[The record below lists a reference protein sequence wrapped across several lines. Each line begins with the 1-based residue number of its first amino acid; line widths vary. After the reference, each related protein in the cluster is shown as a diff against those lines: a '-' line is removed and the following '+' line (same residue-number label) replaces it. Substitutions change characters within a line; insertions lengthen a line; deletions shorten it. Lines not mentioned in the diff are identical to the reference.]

1 MLRQYRLKDY
11 KFRLIIWVLALSVI
25 GVLLVGSARA
35 DLQTKQIIGLVM
47 GIVLMVI
54 VSLIDYNWVA
64 NLYGLEYLFGIAL
77 LILVLIPGIG
87 TEVNGARR
95 WIDIKVF
102 QFQPTDVMKIILIV
116 FFAKFFAH
124 HEEDIS
130 KFRTILKALIL
141 AGIPFVLILRE
152 PDLSSTIVC
161 VLLFCGL
168 FFSAGL
174 SYKIIGSILLVCV
187 PGVII
192 ALSLVLQPDQT
203 LIDQYQQNRILAWLH
218 PEDYPDIARQQ
229 LNSMVALGSGQLY
242 GKGLNNNVVASV
254 KNGNF
259 LSEPQTDFIFSIA
272 GEELGFLGCCV
283 IIIIE
288 LLIAVE
294 CVNIGRNA
302 RDRVGML
309 IGCGMGILIFFQ
321 SFINIS
327 VATGLLPN
335 TGLPLP
341 FVSYGLTS
349 LVSFCIGIGLV
360 LNVGLQSRKY
370 ERGGIL

>member
-1 MLRQYRLKDY
+1 
-11 KFRLIIWVLALSVI
+11 
-25 GVLLVGSARA
+25 
-35 DLQTKQIIGLVM
+35 
-47 GIVLMVI
+47 
-54 VSLIDYNWVA
+54 
-64 NLYGLEYLFGIAL
+64 
-77 LILVLIPGIG
+77 
-87 TEVNGARR
+87 
-95 WIDIKVF
+95 
-102 QFQPTDVMKIILIV
+102 
-116 FFAKFFAH
+116 
-124 HEEDIS
+124 
-130 KFRTILKALIL
+130 
-141 AGIPFVLILRE
+141 
-152 PDLSSTIVC
+152 
-161 VLLFCGL
+161 
-168 FFSAGL
+168 
-174 SYKIIGSILLVCV
+174 
-187 PGVII
+187 VII
-192 ALSLVLQPDQT
+192 ALSLVLQPDQQ
-203 LIDQYQQNRILAWLH
+203 LIDHYQQARILAWLH
-218 PEDYPDIARQQ
+218 PEEYPDLARQQ

-283 IIIIE
+283 IIILE

-309 IGCGMGILIFFQ
+309 IGCGMGILVFFQ
-321 SFINIS
+321 GFINIS
-327 VATGLLPN
+327 VATGLVPN

-349 LVSFCIGIGLV
+349 LVSFYIGIGLV